1 MCASGHYLVV
11 ILLSALLKYLEK
23 KKRKRN
29 EASHAEYGTSN
40 WFWKISGGGGD
51 CEQGKLQA
59 VSM

>member
-40 WFWKISGGGGD
+40 
-51 CEQGKLQA
+51 
-59 VSM
+59 